1 MRKEQVKIMG
11 SLALLLIGFNG
22 MGQTVSGN
30 VSDTSG
36 PLPGAS
42 VLVKSTANGTQTDFD
57 GSYILEDVSG
67 DAVLIFSY
75 IGYLTQEVAVNNRT
89 TINVI
94 LQEDTQAL
102 DEVVV
107 LGYGQ
112 TQNKRTVTTAVGV
125 VKAEQIQLLPISQ
138 AEAAL
143 QGTIPGVVVQQN
155 SGSPGS
161 PQTVRVRGIGSP
173 NNSNPLF
180 IVDGVQV
187 PNLGFVNPNDIVTQT
202 VLKDAT
208 STAIYGSRGGNG
220 VILVETLKGSKRSTK
235 PEFTVRSSYGIQS
248 LANKPDLLNRDQY
261 VQYYNEGVAAAGGAI
276 VAGFR
281 GQFTE
286 AERAALPDTD
296 WYDVLFDDAPVQD
309 VYASVVGGGENLS
322 YAVSG
327 GYFGQEGI
335 LGGNNKAEFNRR
347 NIRTAL
353 SIDLTDRINV
363 SGIAQYQNQDRFT
376 IAQNNGGAGVGIS
389 SFINALPPIY
399 PAFDEQG
406 NFFNPGLQGIAP
418 VANGVTLNS
427 LGAVQNPL
435 FSVALSDTRAI
446 QDVLNLT
453 FALTWEPID
462 NLKLKGTYGSFN
474 NFSFIKTFSPLIQQP
489 SQQYDT
495 STGVAYQESTNRQ
508 INRQYGGTAEYAFE
522 KLAEKNH
529 NLDVLLGYEVVET
542 GFFGGPTVRDAGQF
556 LTNDFKEVNFALSV
570 DNSDATLTPGV
581 STEIGMESFFGR
593 LNYNYKEKY
602 LFSAVLRRDKSSNF
616 GPDNREAWFPAVSAG
631 WVLSEEDFFQGL
643 TAIDLFKI
651 RGSWGISGNDRS
663 SRALAFLSS
672 VSTNASYAGQ
682 PGIVL
687 TGLANPDLGWEELT
701 QFNIGLDIN
710 AFNNKLGFTLDYY
723 YKETTDILL
732 SATTPLTSGLTP
744 AVQNIGALE
753 NKGLEI
759 LLSFRDTYNSGF
771 GWNVAANAGFND
783 NEVTDLGETSFISSA
798 QIQPQFND
806 FASRTQVGD
815 PIASFYGFVVEGVD
829 ANGNLVFRDLNGN
842 GNNQLVPDGG
852 DKAIIGDPNPD
863 LTFGF
868 SFGVNYKGFDFTT
881 FMSGTAG
888 NDILDATIRYDAQG
902 TSRPASYVTEPGA
915 PRNVVVSSAPNNG
928 EQLISDFHIK
938 DGTYLKVK
946 NVTLGYS
953 LPESVLDALG
963 AKEVRVYVSGQNL
976 FVLTGYTGI
985 DPEIGQNNINTP
997 LNIGI
1002 DQGFFPQ
1009 ARQVL
1014 LGFNFKF

>member
-1 MRKEQVKIMG
+1 MG
-11 SLALLLIGFNG
+11 TNYFRIFWILPLVLVGLQSNA
-22 MGQTVSGN
+22 QTVTGR
-30 VSDTSG
+30 VTDASG

-42 VLVKSTANGTQTDFD
+42 IVVDGTTNGTQTDFD
-57 GSYILEDVSG
+57 GNYSLDNVG
-67 DAVLIFSY
+67 DQATLIFSY
-75 IGYLTQEVAVNNRT
+75 IGYSSQEIRVNGQT
-89 TINVI
+89 SINVL
-94 LQEDTQAL
+94 LQEDAQAL
-102 DEVVV
+102 AEVVV

-112 TQNKRTVTTAVGV
+112 IQNKRTVTTAVGV
-125 VKAEQIQLLPISQ
+125 VKAEQIKQLPISQ

-143 QGTIPGVVVQQN
+143 QGTVPGVVVQQN

-161 PQTVRVRGIGSP
+161 PQTVRVRGIGTP
-173 NNSNPLF
+173 NNANPLF

-187 PNLGFVNPNDIVTQT
+187 PNLTFLNPSDIVTQT
-202 VLKDAT
+202 VLKDAAST
-208 STAIYGSRGGNG
+208 SIYGSRGGNG
-220 VILVETLKGSKRSTK
+220 VILVETLKGTRNSSK
-235 PEFTVRSSYGIQS
+235 PEISVQSFYGIQT
-248 LANKPDLLNRDQY
+248 LANKPELMNRDQY
-261 VQYYNEGVAAAGGAI
+261 VQYYNQGVAAAGGSI

-281 GQFTE
+281 GAFTE

-296 WYDVLFDDAPVQD
+296 WYDVLFDDAPIQN
-309 VYASVVGGGENLS
+309 VYASIVGGGDKIT

-353 SIDLTDRINV
+353 TIDLSNKLSVTGV
-363 SGIAQYQNQDRFT
+363 AQYQNQDRYT
-376 IAQNNGGAGVGIS
+376 ISQNNGAAGSGIS

-399 PAFDEQG
+399 PAFDEAG
-406 NFFNPGLQGIAP
+406 NFFNPFLQNGVP
-418 VANGVTLNS
+418 TANGVPLNS

-435 FSVALSDTRAI
+435 FSIAASDTQAV
-446 QDVLNLT
+446 QDILNLSIVVN
-453 FALTWEPID
+453 WEPVD
-462 NLKLKGTYGSFN
+462 NLKLSGTYGSFN
-474 NFSFIKTFSPLIQQP
+474 NFSFIKNFSPLIQQP
-489 SQQYDT
+489 DQEYDT
-495 STGVAYQESTNRQ
+495 STGVAYQESSNRQ
-508 INRQYGGTAEYAFE
+508 INRQYGGTAQFFFN

-529 NLDVLLGYEVVET
+529 NLNILLGYEVVET
-542 GFFGGPTVRDAGQF
+542 GFFGGATTRDAGQF

-570 DNSDATLTPGV
+570 DNTDATVVPGT
-581 STEIGMESFFGR
+581 STEIAMESFFGKVD
-593 LNYNYKEKY
+593 YNYKEKY
-602 LFSAVLRRDKSSNF
+602 LLSAVLRKDKSSNF
-616 GPDNREAWFPAVSAG
+616 GADNREAWFPAVSAG
-631 WVLSEEDFFQGL
+631 WILSEENFLQNVNTL
-643 TAIDLFKI
+643 NLLKI
-651 RGSWGISGNDRS
+651 RGSWGVSGNDRS
-663 SRALAFLSS
+663 ARALAFLSS

-710 AFNNKLGFTLDYY
+710 AFNNKLGLTVDYY
-723 YKETTDILL
+723 TKETTDILL

-744 AVQNIGALE
+744 AVQNIGALD
-753 NKGLEI
+753 NSGLEV
-759 LLSFRDTYNSGF
+759 LVSYRDNYESGF
-771 GWNVAANAGFND
+771 GWNVAANVGFNK

-815 PIASFYGFVVEGVD
+815 PIASFYGYVVEGVD
-829 ANGNLVFRDLNGN
+829 ANGNLLFEDINGN
-842 GNNQLVPDGG
+842 GNNQLVPDGE

-863 LTFGF
+863 ATFGF
-868 SFGVNYKGFDFTT
+868 SIGVNYKGFDFST

-902 TSRPASYVTEPGA
+902 TSRPSSYVTEPGA
-915 PRNVVVSSAPNNG
+915 PRNVVVSSSPNNG

-953 LPESVLDALG
+953 FPESALNALG
-963 AKEVRVYVSGQNL
+963 AKEVRIYVSGQNL
-976 FVLTGYTGI
+976 FTFTEYTGI
-985 DPEIGQNNINTP
+985 DPEIGQNNISTP

>member
-1 MRKEQVKIMG
+1 MG
-11 SLALLLIGFNG
+11 TNDLKVFWILSFLLISFTSKA
-22 MGQTVSGN
+22 QTVTGK
-30 VSDTSG
+30 VSDATG
-36 PLPGAS
+36 PLPGAN
-42 VLVKSTANGTQTDFD
+42 VIVKGTTNGTQTDFD
-57 GSYILEDVSG
+57 GNYTLENVLG
-67 DAVLIFSY
+67 DATLVFSY
-75 IGYLTQEVAVNNRT
+75 IGFKTQEIAVNNET
-89 TINVI
+89 TINVV
-94 LQEDTQAL
+94 LGEDAQAL
-102 DEVVV
+102 EEVVI

-125 VKAEQIQLLPISQ
+125 VKAEQIKQLPISQ

-143 QGTIPGVVVQQN
+143 QGTVPGVVVQQN

-161 PQTVRVRGIGSP
+161 PQTVRVRGVGSP

-187 PNLGFVNPNDIVTQT
+187 PNLTFLNPSDIVTQT
-202 VLKDAT
+202 VLKDAAST
-208 STAIYGSRGGNG
+208 SIYGSRGGNG
-220 VILVETLKGSKRSTK
+220 VILVETLKGAKTSSK
-235 PEFTVRSSYGIQS
+235 PEISIQSFYGIQS
-248 LANKPDLLNRDQY
+248 LANKPDLMNRDQY
-261 VQYYNEGVAAAGGAI
+261 VQYYNEGVAAAGGSI

-281 GQFTE
+281 GAFTD

-296 WYDVLFDDAPVQD
+296 WYDVLFDDAPIQN
-309 VYASVVGGGENLS
+309 VYASVVGGGEKIS

-347 NIRTAL
+347 NIRTSL
-353 SIDLTDRINV
+353 NIDLTDRISVNGV
-363 SGIAQYQNQDRFT
+363 AQYQNQDRFT
-376 IAQNNGGAGVGIS
+376 ISQNNGGPGSGIS

-399 PAFDEQG
+399 PSFDEQG
-406 NFFNPGLQGIAP
+406 NFFNPFLNIGVP
-418 VANGVTLNS
+418 TANGVPLNS

-435 FSVALSDTRAI
+435 FSIAASDTQAV
-446 QDVLNLT
+446 QDILNLSVV
-453 FALTWEPID
+453 LSWEPID
-462 NLKLKGTYGSFN
+462 NLKLNGTYGSFN
-474 NFSFIKTFSPLIQQP
+474 NFSFIRNFSPLIQQ
-489 SQQYDT
+489 SDQEYDT
-495 STGVAYQESTNRQ
+495 STGVAYQESSNRQ
-508 INRQYGGTAEYAFE
+508 INRQYGGTAQFFFE

-529 NLDVLLGYEVVET
+529 NLNVLLGYEVVET
-542 GFFGGPTVRDAGQF
+542 GFYGGATVRDAGQF
-556 LTNDFKEVNFALSV
+556 LTNDFDDVNFALSV
-570 DNSDATLTPGV
+570 DNTDATITPGT
-581 STEIGMESFFGR
+581 STEIAMESFFGKVD
-593 LNYNYKEKY
+593 YNYKEKY
-602 LFSAVLRRDKSSNF
+602 LFSAVLRKDKSSNF

-631 WVLSEEDFFQGL
+631 WILSEENFLESSG
-643 TAIDLFKI
+643 TIDLFKI

-663 SRALAFLSS
+663 ARALAYLSS

-710 AFNNKLGFTLDYY
+710 AFNNRLGVTLDYY
-723 YKETTDILL
+723 RKETTDILL

-753 NKGLEI
+753 NNGLEV
-759 LLSFRDTYNSGF
+759 LVSYRDNYDSGF
-771 GWNVAANAGFND
+771 GWNVAANAGFNK
-783 NEVTDLGETSFISSA
+783 NEVTDLGETSFIASA

-815 PIASFYGFVVEGVD
+815 PIASFYGYVVEGVD
-829 ANGNLVFRDLNGN
+829 ANGNLLFKDLNGN
-842 GNNQLVPDGG
+842 GNNQLVPDGE

-863 LTFGF
+863 VTFGLNL
-868 SFGVNYKGFDFTT
+868 GMNYKGFDFSA

-902 TSRPASYVTEPGA
+902 TSRPSSYVTEPGA
-915 PRNVVVSSAPNNG
+915 PRNVVVSSSPNNG

-938 DGTYLKVK
+938 DGTYLKMK

-953 LPESVLDALG
+953 LPESALTAMG

-976 FVLTGYTGI
+976 FVLTKYTGI
-985 DPEIGQNNINTP
+985 DPEIGQNNTNTP